1 MEKCIKSHLREY
13 GEMEKDSEELLMSML
28 HEPELYQKIRKE
40 IEESQEEEEKEESVM
55 CKAIDEMREKY
66 RNIGHE
72 EGRAEGHAEGRAEGI
87 MEGQIKG
94 ENVFAALISAMT
106 KDGRASELS
115 RLGEEPEF
123 LKEMKEVYHLQEM
136 A

>member
-1 MEKCIKSHLREY
+1 
-13 GEMEKDSEELLMSML
+13 MEKDSEELLMSML
-28 HEPELYQKIRKE
+28 HEPELYRKIRKE
-40 IEESQEEEEKEESVM
+40 IEDSQEEEEKEGSVM
-55 CKAIDEMREKY
+55 CKAFDEMREKY
-66 RNIGHE
+66 RNVGY
-72 EGRAEGHAEGRAEGI
+72 AEGI

-106 KDGRASELS
+106 KDGRASELP

-123 LKEMKEVYHLQEM
+123 LKEMKEVYHLQEI

>member
-40 IEESQEEEEKEESVM
+40 IEESQEEEEESVM
-55 CKAIDEMREKY
+55 CKAFDEMREKY
-66 RNIGHE
+66 RNIGYE
-72 EGRAEGHAEGRAEGI
+72 EGRAEGI